1 MVWLCLCY
9 GDAYGYGY
17 AYNYGHSSGYGHCYG
32 YVIVT
37 AMDTA
42 IVIAIVIVITATKH
56 AYRDKAMTTYVNM
69 FGIWGMGQSW
79 PNITKYTCSKHILE
93 QLNLPSISNRKQS
106 TTRVIQVRES
116 HLFLQLVYISFSKSQ
131 GARSDAKT
139 HFQPGAWRIP
149 NGGMQ
154 VAI

>member
-1 MVWLCLCY
+1 MQLVVIKLLVWLCLCY

-69 FGIWGMGQSW
+69 FGGGVVDG
-79 PNITKYTCSKHILE
+79 CGRVCLE
-93 QLNLPSISNRKQS
+93 
-106 TTRVIQVRES
+106 
-116 HLFLQLVYISFSKSQ
+116 
-131 GARSDAKT
+131 
-139 HFQPGAWRIP
+139 
-149 NGGMQ
+149 
-154 VAI
+154 

>member
-1 MVWLCLCY
+1 MQLVVIKVLVWLCVCY

-42 IVIAIVIVITATKH
+42 IVIAIVIVIAATEH

-69 FGIWGMGQSW
+69 FGGRVVDG
-79 PNITKYTCSKHILE
+79 CGRVCLE
-93 QLNLPSISNRKQS
+93 
-106 TTRVIQVRES
+106 
-116 HLFLQLVYISFSKSQ
+116 
-131 GARSDAKT
+131 
-139 HFQPGAWRIP
+139 
-149 NGGMQ
+149 
-154 VAI
+154 